1 MEELIEKAD
10 STESVWGNLCFFTAF
25 IGIGISGLVISLS
38 FGDPQLRGIGA
49 GFGGLGGSIGIGA
62 VGSTANNSKRSAAL
76 LKLLVQSTNSAS
88 ELPINEKSKPEVFIN
103 GVKQED

>member
-10 STESVWGNLCFFTAF
+10 SADSAWGNLCFLPAF
-25 IGIGISGLVISLS
+25 IGIGISGLVIAFS
-38 FGDPQLRGIGA
+38 FTDPQLRGIGA

-88 ELPINEKSKPEVFIN
+88 ELPEKKN
-103 GVKQED
+103 

>member
-1 MEELIEKAD
+1 MLSYCIYWYRYKWISAF
-10 STESVWGNLCFFTAF
+10 SFT
-25 IGIGISGLVISLS
+25 
-38 FGDPQLRGIGA
+38 DPQLRGIGA

-88 ELPINEKSKPEVFIN
+88 ELPEKKN
-103 GVKQED
+103 

>member
-1 MEELIEKAD
+1 MTVDLKLAPFLMEELIEKAD
-10 STESVWGNLCFFTAF
+10 SADSAWGNLCFLTAF
-25 IGIGISGLVISLS
+25 IGIGISISGLVIAFS
-38 FGDPQLRGIGA
+38 FTDPQLRGIGA

-88 ELPINEKSKPEVFIN
+88 ELPEKKN
-103 GVKQED
+103 